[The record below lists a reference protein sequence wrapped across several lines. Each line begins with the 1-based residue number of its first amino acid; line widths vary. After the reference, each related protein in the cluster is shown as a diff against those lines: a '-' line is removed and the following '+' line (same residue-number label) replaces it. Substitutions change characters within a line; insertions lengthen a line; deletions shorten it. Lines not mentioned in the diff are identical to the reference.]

1 MRYLICKNNISNEEV
16 TARIKYIYDIF
27 HVYTLK
33 SSKESNKEIT
43 VLKSVP
49 DNQPDILMLIGHDP
63 ITNNYIIKNINKI
76 PEKNI
81 VVLSCNTKKIRKSI
95 KKLKNKNI
103 YLPREQG
110 KINYFWGKEI
120 KFEFDITDE
129 EVILYRNR
137 KENIEKMILKAFE
150 RIE

>member
-95 KKLKNKNI
+95 KKLKNKN
-103 YLPREQG
+103 
-110 KINYFWGKEI
+110 